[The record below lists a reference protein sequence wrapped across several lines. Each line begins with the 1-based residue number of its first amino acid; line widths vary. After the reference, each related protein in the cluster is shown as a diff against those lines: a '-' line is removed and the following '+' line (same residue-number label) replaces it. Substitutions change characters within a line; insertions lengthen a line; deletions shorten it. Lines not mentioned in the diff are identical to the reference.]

1 MMAMSFANGDVFY
14 HTRLN
19 NMVGAAKDNGVLR
32 GLGVTAQGTPSQT
45 LDVAAGQC
53 HVDNET
59 YTESSATTVVIGTG
73 HATLSRLDIVCYDTS
88 AGAAV
93 VTAGTASSAPQP
105 PDIPSGDILLAL
117 ISVPASDTTIS
128 SDQITD
134 ERILV
139 RPVGFVYVSS
149 SNVITSLDGEELHN
163 STTYTKEKEIGP
175 IPDDIFSNDSV
186 LSIMFTLKSQAGF
199 VTVYGRIYRNGVA
212 VGTEQSTVNTNYVPY
227 YETISGWSAC
237 DLVQLYTRTSNGSYS
252 VYVDN
257 FRVRGDPS
265 FKSVYSW

>member
-1 MMAMSFANGDVFY
+1 MVLSFANGDVFY

-19 NMVGAAKDNGVLR
+19 NMVGAAKDNGVLS
-32 GLGVTAQGTPSQT
+32 GLDITAQTTPSLT

-59 YTESSATTVVIGTG
+59 YVESAPTTVVVGTG
-73 HATLSRLDIVCYDTS
+73 HATLPRLDIVCYDTS
-88 AGAAV
+88 AGAAA
-93 VTAGTASSAPQP
+93 VTAGTAASTPQP
-105 PDIPSGDILLAL
+105 PDIPAGDILLAL
-117 ISVPASDTTIS
+117 ISIPALDTTIS
-128 SDQITD
+128 NDQITD
-134 ERILV
+134 EIILV

-163 STTYTKEKEIGP
+163 NTTYTKEKEFDP
-175 IPDDIFSNDSV
+175 IPDDIFSNESE

-212 VGTEQSTVNTNYVPY
+212 VGTEQSTTNTNYVPY
-227 YETISGWSAC
+227 YETISGWSAG
-237 DLVQLYTRTSNGSYS
+237 DLIQLYTRTTNGSYS

-257 FRVRGDPS
+257 FRVRGDPG